1 MAALIL
7 SVISVIGWILLGLLL
22 LILAILLL
30 VLFFPVTYQVKGRKS
45 DTDMMLRVK
54 VNWLFGLARL
64 RYSYPEPGKLVCKLL
79 FWNLL
84 SNKKEKGDKKEQS
97 ESEDNLK
104 PNLSDAQ
111 NQTIKAAEPSQDKST
126 HLPQETDLSG
136 SRENDAAAG
145 CNASD
150 TTSDAASEESAA
162 AKTEEQSAKKKSVK
176 EKISA
181 IVDKIKTIKDNV
193 SYYTQL
199 LQEKKTKRVLQR
211 ILDKVAAVLKYIRPR
226 KLEADLL
233 IGTGSP
239 DTTGYLMGAYG
250 VFLPVL
256 GREINITPDF
266 TQAVI
271 QGRIDIRGH
280 ITMIVLLFNACKLLF
295 DKDLRILIKK
305 LKNGGKKNG

>member
-45 DTDMMLRVK
+45 DTEMMLRVK

-64 RYSYPEPGKLVCKLL
+64 RYSYPEPGKLVCKVL

-84 SNKKEKGDKKEQS
+84 SAKKEKRTKKEQA
-97 ESEDNLK
+97 ESEDSTETNIS
-104 PNLSDAQ
+104 NAQ
-111 NQTIKAAEPSQDKST
+111 NQTRKAAEISQTGNSQLSQDAD
-126 HLPQETDLSG
+126 PSG
-136 SRENDAAAG
+136 SGESDATG
-145 CNASD
+145 GNASATD
-150 TTSDAASEESAA
+150 TASEDAEA
-162 AKTEEQSAKKKSVK
+162 AKTEEQSAQKKSLK

-199 LQEKKTKRVLQR
+199 LQESTTKRVLQR
-211 ILDKVAAVLKYIRPR
+211 ILDKVAAVLKHVRPR

-256 GREINITPDF
+256 GRKINITPDF

-280 ITMIVLLFNACKLLF
+280 VTVIVLLINACKLIF
-295 DKDLRILIKK
+295 DKELRILIKK

>member
-45 DTDMMLRVK
+45 DTEMMLRVK

-64 RYSYPEPGKLVCKLL
+64 RYSYPEPGKLVCKVL

-84 SNKKEKGDKKEQS
+84 SAKKEKGTKKEQA
-97 ESEDNLK
+97 ESEDSTETNI
-104 PNLSDAQ
+104 SDAQ
-111 NQTIKAAEPSQDKST
+111 NQKRKAAEISQTGNSQLSQDAD
-126 HLPQETDLSG
+126 PSG
-136 SRENDAAAG
+136 SGESDATG
-145 CNASD
+145 GNASATD
-150 TTSDAASEESAA
+150 TASEDAEA
-162 AKTEEQSAKKKSVK
+162 AKTEEQSAQKKSLK

-181 IVDKIKTIKDNV
+181 IVDKIKSIKDNV

-199 LQEKKTKRVLQR
+199 LQESTTKRILQR
-211 ILDKVAAVLKYIRPR
+211 ILDKVAAVLKHIRPR

-256 GREINITPDF
+256 GRKINITPDF

-280 ITMIVLLFNACKLLF
+280 ITVLVLLINACKLIF
-295 DKDLRILIKK
+295 DKELRILIKK

>member
-45 DTDMMLRVK
+45 DTEMMLRVK
-54 VNWLFGLARL
+54 VNWLFGFARL
-64 RYSYPEPGKLVCKLL
+64 RYSYPEPGKLVCKVL

-84 SNKKEKGDKKEQS
+84 SAKKEKGTKKEQA
-97 ESEDNLK
+97 ESEDSTETNI
-104 PNLSDAQ
+104 SDAQ
-111 NQTIKAAEPSQDKST
+111 NQKRKAAEISQTGNSQLSQDAD
-126 HLPQETDLSG
+126 PSG
-136 SRENDAAAG
+136 SGENDATG
-145 CNASD
+145 CNTSATD
-150 TTSDAASEESAA
+150 TASEDAEA
-162 AKTEEQSAKKKSVK
+162 AKTEEQSAQKKSLK

-181 IVDKIKTIKDNV
+181 IVDKVKTIKDNV

-199 LQEKKTKRVLQR
+199 LQESTTKRILQR
-211 ILDKVAAVLKYIRPR
+211 ILNKVAAVLKHIRPR

-256 GREINITPDF
+256 GRKINITPDF

-280 ITMIVLLFNACKLLF
+280 VTVLVLLINACKLIF
-295 DKDLRILIKK
+295 DKELRILIKK